1 MMSRSGYSDD
11 LDDLEL
17 GRWRAQVNS
26 AIRGKRGQ
34 SFFRNL
40 VDALDALPEKRLVS
54 SVLQDPEG
62 EVCALGAALK
72 HSGKECPISE
82 DEDDFDSD
90 WTAAQLDIA
99 TQLVQETVW
108 QNDEGGWNETAEA
121 RWERM
126 RRWAEANLKGPK

>member
-1 MMSRSGYSDD
+1 MSRSGYSDD

-26 AIRGKRGQ
+26 AIRGRRGQ

-40 VDALDALPEKRLVS
+40 VAALDALPEQRLVS
-54 SVLQDPEG
+54 SVLQDPDG

-72 HSGKECPISE
+72 HVGKECPISE

-99 TQLVQETVW
+99 TQLVQETAW
-108 QNDEGGWNETAEA
+108 QNDEGGWSETAEK

-126 RRWAEANLKGPK
+126 RKWAEANLKGPK